1 MPTLTEIKNHSP
13 GSSSSTPP
21 LTYSPTSTDSSGGDR
36 TVQVSFQDP
45 PEESCHFASNF
56 DAGCMP
62 CLELSDQLTRF
73 TALPLPPLMS
83 KGLVPMPSLEGGE
96 NSSDI
101 NLMMSGSVAI
111 GPLEEYTWRRE
122 T

>member
-1 MPTLTEIKNHSP
+1 
-13 GSSSSTPP
+13 
-21 LTYSPTSTDSSGGDR
+21 
-36 TVQVSFQDP
+36 
-45 PEESCHFASNF
+45 
-56 DAGCMP
+56 MP